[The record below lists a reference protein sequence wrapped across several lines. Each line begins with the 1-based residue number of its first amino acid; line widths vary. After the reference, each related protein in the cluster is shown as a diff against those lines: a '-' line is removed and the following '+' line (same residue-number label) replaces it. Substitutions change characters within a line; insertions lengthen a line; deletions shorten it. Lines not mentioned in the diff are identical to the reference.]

1 MIRYGVSFAFFAFI
15 CSVIYMADT
24 GIPNVMMQVTAA
36 VPMGDKLGHF
46 GLFGT
51 LALLLNW
58 ALRYRTFRAARRP
71 WLWGSVLVLSF
82 ALLEEGSQAFFPQR
96 TLDATD
102 ALADLLGVWAFS
114 QLSWRMARQAGSVHH
129 PRELELP

>member
-1 MIRYGVSFAFFAFI
+1 MIRYGVSFTFFAFI
-15 CSVIYMADT
+15 CSVIYMADA

-58 ALRYRTFRAARRP
+58 ALRYRNFRAANRA

-82 ALLEEGSQAFFPQR
+82 ALTEECSQAFFPQR

-102 ALADLLGVWAFS
+102 ALADVLGVWAFS